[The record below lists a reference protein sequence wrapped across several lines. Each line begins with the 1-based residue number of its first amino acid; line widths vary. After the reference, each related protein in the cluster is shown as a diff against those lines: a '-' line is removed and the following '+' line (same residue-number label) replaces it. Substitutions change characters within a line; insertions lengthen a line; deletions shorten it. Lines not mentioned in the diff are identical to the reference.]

1 MNELRQRSSGNGF
14 VSADWLLIAIPGLIW
29 GASFLFIAEGLKAI
43 GPNGIA
49 FVRLCIGFATL
60 TLFPAARRPAERS
73 AWHGLHSPVPASIP
87 NN

>member
-14 VSADWLLIAIPGLIW
+14 VSADWLLIATPGLIW

-60 TLFPAARRPAERS
+60 ILFPAARRPVERS